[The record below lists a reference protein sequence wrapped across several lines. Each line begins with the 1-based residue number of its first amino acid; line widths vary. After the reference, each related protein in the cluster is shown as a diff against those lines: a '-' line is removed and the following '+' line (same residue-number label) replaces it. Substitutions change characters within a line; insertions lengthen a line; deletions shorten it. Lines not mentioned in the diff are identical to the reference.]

1 MKTIAVVDD
10 EKNILTSLKM
20 AFEAEG
26 FDVRVF
32 QDPVAALP
40 KLIFEPPHL
49 LILNGRMPEMHGI
62 EFFKKFRTFSRAPVI
77 ILSASA
83 EEISQ
88 QLDRIGLHANDY
100 VDKPFS
106 QRQVVSL
113 SKRLLRG
120 RESRQVPANSSRPQT

>member
-1 MKTIAVVDD
+1 MATIAIVED
-10 EKNILTSLKM
+10 EKNILSSLDV
-20 AFEAEG
+20 AFRLEG
-26 FDVRVF
+26 YEVRVF

-49 LILNGRMPEMHGI
+49 LILNSKMPGMQSI
-62 EFFKKFRTFSRAPVI
+62 DFFKKFRKFNRAPVI

-88 QLDRIGLHANDY
+88 ALDQIGLPADAY

-106 QRQVVSL
+106 QRQLVAV
-113 SKRLLRG
+113 SKRLLSG
-120 RESRQVPANSSRPQT
+120 RSARLAPVDKRSS